1 MSPRSVE
8 ADLALGEHGELIGEL
23 ERFVHEPLRERLR
36 AQLMLAL
43 YRSGRQVE
51 ALELYRETRRVWSE
65 ELGIEP
71 GAALRDLEAA
81 ILRQDEELEL
91 PEAAARAQEP
101 DQEHSEPRR
110 SVPPETEQ
118 AAGAAQSGSLARKTV
133 TLVLAEAGLRALR
146 TDPRPRGSP
155 ADRRALFQDC
165 LAGVSRSTAQAWND
179 RSATTSRR
187 SSASRD
193 CTRRCPSCRACGARA
208 ASGGTP
214 ERGARAGASSRDRR
228 SHRDRHRGGPRERPG
243 IARGLVSGE
252 ALGRATRLAQ
262 AAGPERS

>member
-1 MSPRSVE
+1 MAGHKRQATLLRRALALWRGPAFADFAYEPFVQAEAARLEEARLACLEERVE

-23 ERFVHEPLRERLR
+23 ERLVHEEPLRERLR

-101 DQEHSEPRR
+101 DQEHSEPRSKRPAGDRAGGRHRTEWQPGPQDGHAR
-110 SVPPETEQ
+110 SRRGGPE
-118 AAGAAQSGSLARKTV
+118 AARRRRSSTPRFAGGSS
-133 TLVLAEAGLRALR
+133 RAISRL
-146 TDPRPRGSP
+146 PRR
-155 ADRRALFQDC
+155 C
-165 LAGVSRSTAQAWND
+165 SRSTAQAWND
-179 RSATTSRR
+179 RSATTSPR

-193 CTRRCPSCRACGARA
+193 CTRTTPFVPCVRHSSC
-208 ASGGTP
+208 
-214 ERGARAGASSRDRR
+214 
-228 SHRDRHRGGPRERPG
+228 
-243 IARGLVSGE
+243 
-252 ALGRATRLAQ
+252 GRQ
-262 AAGPERS
+262 WPI